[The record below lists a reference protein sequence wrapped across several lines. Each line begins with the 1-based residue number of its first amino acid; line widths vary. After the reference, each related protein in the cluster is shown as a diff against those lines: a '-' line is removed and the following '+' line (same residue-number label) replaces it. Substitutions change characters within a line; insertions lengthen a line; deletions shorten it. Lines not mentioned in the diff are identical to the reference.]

1 MHNKSGS
8 RDRNSLLIIISITLI
23 MLLLPSS
30 MITQTQAVQT
40 SQLQGKIDVF
50 KAGAQNILT
59 KLRDVKGDKVPNQYI
74 VVLNHNNLLSPNSVR
89 SLADNAMNQ
98 GAAIRQIYN
107 NALDGFAIRVP
118 NDKVL
123 EAILKIPQVDYVEP
137 DTKVKAFDQVLPTGV
152 NRVDGDLSSTKS
164 GDGSGTVNVDIGIMD
179 TGIDLNHP
187 DLNVYKQVTF
197 VSGTTSGNDDNGHGT
212 SVAGIAAAKDDS
224 QGVVGMAPGARLWSI
239 KVLDSNGNGF
249 ISDIIE
255 GIDYVTQHANE
266 IDTVNLSFGA
276 EGSNT
281 ALHSAI
287 INSVAAGVTYAAAGG
302 NDGNDASSTIPASY
316 PEVIAVSATVDTDGK
331 CGGLSVGTSA
341 GSDDTLADFSNFG
354 SVIDIAAPGVLIK
367 TTARPSSYT
376 DSFSGT
382 SASTPHVTGAAALYK
397 SENPGASP
405 SNVRD
410 ALRSSGSSPSTICDG
425 NGHGYFTGDKDNI
438 AEPLLYV
445 GSSTVSTGAY
455 HYSPSYL
462 LTGSNYNDVLSSS
475 SLQLSQF
482 SVAAW
487 FKTSSNFASD
497 AFIVNK
503 GGAGSDSSGQNLN
516 YGIWMTSTEK
526 VKAGFETS
534 TGADQYVT
542 SLNSFNDGKWH
553 YAVVTFGGSSIILYV
568 DGVQVATKSTL
579 GSSPES
585 SGTKPVRIGANSRV
599 TPPGN
604 FFTGEVDEVRVWND
618 DLTTQ
623 QVSDAFAGNSFNTA
637 EQVLYL
643 PFGTSTNSPPVANN
657 QNVVVTK
664 NTAKSIT
671 LVATDSN
678 NDPLTYTVVTQ
689 PANGALS

>member
-224 QGVVGMAPGARLWSI
+224 QGVVGMSPGARLWSI
-239 KVLDSNGNGF
+239 KVLNSNGNGF
-249 ISDIIE
+249 ISDIIK
-255 GIDYVTQHANE
+255 GIDYVTQNAKE
-266 IDTVNLSFGA
+266 IDVVNLSFGA

-281 ALHSAI
+281 ALRSAI
-287 INSVAAGVTYAAAGG
+287 VNSVAAGVTYAAAGG
-302 NDGNDASSTIPASY
+302 NDAKDASSVIPGSY
-316 PEVIAVSATVDTDGK
+316 PEVIAVSAIVDTDGK
-331 CGGLSVGTSA
+331 CGGLSVSTSV
-341 GSDDTLADFSNFG
+341 GNDDTLADFSNFG
-354 SVIDIAAPGVLIK
+354 SVIDISAPGVLIK
-367 TTARPSSYT
+367 TTARGSSYT
-376 DSFSGT
+376 NSFSGT
-382 SASTPHVTGAAALYK
+382 SASTPYVTGAAALYK
-397 SENPGASP
+397 SEHPGATP
-405 SNVRD
+405 SDIRN
-410 ALRSSGSSPSTICDG
+410 ALINSGSSPSTICDG

-445 GSSTVSTGAY
+445 
-455 HYSPSYL
+455 
-462 LTGSNYNDVLSSS
+462 SSS
-475 SLQLSQF
+475 S
-482 SVAAW
+482 
-487 FKTSSNFASD
+487 T
-497 AFIVNK
+497 
-503 GGAGSDSSGQNLN
+503 
-516 YGIWMTSTEK
+516 
-526 VKAGFETS
+526 
-534 TGADQYVT
+534 
-542 SLNSFNDGKWH
+542 
-553 YAVVTFGGSSIILYV
+553 
-568 DGVQVATKSTL
+568 
-579 GSSPES
+579 
-585 SGTKPVRIGANSRV
+585 
-599 TPPGN
+599 
-604 FFTGEVDEVRVWND
+604 
-618 DLTTQ
+618 
-623 QVSDAFAGNSFNTA
+623 
-637 EQVLYL
+637 
-643 PFGTSTNSPPVANN
+643 PVANN
-657 QNVVVTK
+657 QAVTTIK
-664 NTAKSIT
+664 NTAKTIT
-671 LVATDSN
+671 LTATDAN
-678 NDPLTYTVVTQ
+678 NDPLTYTIVTQ
-689 PANGALS
+689 PAHGTITGGTGASRTYTPNNNYVGPDSFTFKANDGSVDSNTATVSITVQDTTTTCTTNLPISGVTASGNDGNVPSNVLDNNLGTRWSSLGDRKSVV